1 MSLVLLIKGRKSI
14 LKTKKIVF
22 IEFTIIKPITISKL
36 CRVYGVFLNWV
47 CKVSYFVD
55 LVIVLYQYQYMY
67 NTSILYTVAK
77 FKSFKKHI

>member
-36 CRVYGVFLNWV
+36 CRVYMG
-47 CKVSYFVD
+47 YF
-55 LVIVLYQYQYMY
+55 
-67 NTSILYTVAK
+67 
-77 FKSFKKHI
+77 